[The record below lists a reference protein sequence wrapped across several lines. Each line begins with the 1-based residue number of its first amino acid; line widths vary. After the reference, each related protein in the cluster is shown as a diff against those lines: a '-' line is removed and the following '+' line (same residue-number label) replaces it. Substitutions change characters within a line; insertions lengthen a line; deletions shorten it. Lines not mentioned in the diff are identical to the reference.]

1 MRIVVLDRDTVTNGD
16 LDFCALEALGEVTYF
31 DVIPHEKIAE
41 ACANADAVIINKA
54 EMTRDVL
61 EKLPELKYIGL
72 FATGYN
78 NVDTA
83 AAREFGIDV
92 VNAPGYSTASVAQ
105 LVFAFILSFAT
116 SIGDYNASV
125 HRGDWVGSA
134 TFSYFPFRLTEL
146 AGKTLGIAGFGAIGG
161 KVAEIG
167 SALGMNV
174 IVYTRTP
181 KKNCPYR
188 FVSKEELFAESDF
201 LSLNCPLNEGTK
213 NLVNRETLAL
223 MKPDAFIVNTAR
235 GGVVDSQALADA
247 LNSGKIAG
255 AGIDVL
261 VKEPMRADDPL
272 RTAKNCMITPHIAW
286 ASKEARDRLIAMVAE
301 SLRLW
306 KEGKPRF
313 VVNP

>member
-16 LDFCALEALGEVTYF
+16 LDFSALEALGEVTYF

-41 ACANADAVIINKA
+41 ACENADAVIINKA

-61 EKLPELKYIGL
+61 EKLQELKYIGL

-306 KEGKPRF
+306 KEGSPRF

>member
-1 MRIVVLDRDTVTNGD
+1 MKITVLDRDTVTNGD
-16 LDFCALEALGEVTYF
+16 LDFSALEALGEVTYF

-41 ACANADAVIINKA
+41 ACATADAVIINKA

-261 VKEPMRADDPL
+261 IKEPMRADDPL

-306 KEGKPRF
+306 KEGSPRF

>member
-1 MRIVVLDRDTVTNGD
+1 MRITVLDRDTVTNGD
-16 LDFCALEALGEVTYF
+16 LDFGALEALGEVTYF
-31 DVIPHEKIAE
+31 DVLPHEKIVA
-41 ACANADAVIINKA
+41 ACENADAVIINKA

-83 AAREFGIDV
+83 AARELGIDV

-116 SIGDYNASV
+116 SIGKYDASV
-125 HRGDWVGSA
+125 HRGDWVSSA

-167 SALGMNV
+167 NALGMNV

-181 KKNCPYR
+181 KTGSPYR
-188 FVSKEELFAESDF
+188 FVSKEELFKESDY

-223 MKPDAFIVNTAR
+223 MKPGAFVINTAR
-235 GGVVDSQALADA
+235 GGVVDSAALAEA

-261 VKEPMRADDPL
+261 VKEPMREDDPL
-272 RTAKNCMITPHIAW
+272 RTANNCMITPHIAW
-286 ASKEARDRLIAMVAE
+286 ASKEARERLIAMVSE

-306 KEGKPRF
+306 KEGTPRF

>member
-16 LDFCALEALGEVTYF
+16 LDFSALEALGEVTYF
-31 DVIPHEKIAE
+31 DVISHENIAE

-223 MKPDAFIVNTAR
+223 MKSDAFIVNTAR

-261 VKEPMRADDPL
+261 IKEPMRADDPL